1 MNFRNPYES
10 TVEPFVSDDL
20 WFDDQQD
27 DDKADSPA
35 ETLQPRC
42 WRCQQLFSDCKCGGM
57 E

>member
-10 TVEPFVSDDL
+10 TVEPFVSDDF